1 MIEVDSLSRS
11 YGTRKALDSISFQV
25 PTGSVTGFL
34 GPNGAGK
41 TTTLRVL
48 TSWLLPDPGTLRVTV
63 DGIDLLRQPQRA
75 CRRVGAL
82 LEMLPLPGEL
92 RVIEFLSARARLKGV
107 PAAKV
112 LSEVQRVLEEVDAS
126 EASRRIIDT
135 LSQGYRQRIGLADA
149 LLGDPPVLLL
159 DEPTRGLDP
168 RQISLFRG
176 LIDRLRGNHTIVLS
190 SHVLGEVEQIC
201 DRVCMISAGK
211 VCLDEDRKAWTQR
224 LESAGTIRVELAE
237 THPDVETQLSSIE
250 GVREVRSDGDG
261 WIVSADRD
269 VCHLIGDL
277 ARQQN
282 WVLSQL
288 RTDPA
293 TLESLFLQLTG
304 PGEAS

>member
-25 PTGSVTGFL
+25 PSGSVTGFL

-107 PAAKV
+107 PGAK
-112 LSEVQRVLEEVDAS
+112 LLAEVQRVLEEVDAS

-176 LIDRLRGNHTIVLS
+176 LIDRLRGHHTIVLS

-201 DRVCMISAGK
+201 DRVCMISAGQ
-211 VCLDEDRKAWTQR
+211 VRLDEDREAWTRR
-224 LESAGTIRVELAE
+224 LDRAGTIRVELVE
-237 THPDVETQLSSIE
+237 SHPDVETQLASIE
-250 GVREVRSDGDG
+250 GVLEVKSDGDG
-261 WIVSADRD
+261 WVVSADRD
-269 VCHLIGDL
+269 VSPLIGDL
-277 ARQQN
+277 ARQKN

-288 RTDPA
+288 RTDAA